1 MTTKKVIILL
11 GFPNTGKTS
20 LFNLFTALNQKTVNY
35 PGSTVD
41 ISIGPLV
48 GYPDVLVVDTPGLL
62 SLTPRTEDE
71 AVAVKVLFELDKMVP
86 NLESGYEIVLCAV
99 IDTTQSIRHLAFI
112 KPFLDAKYRLFLV
125 FNKNDIAQKMGEVFN
140 INKLR
145 EKLDCP
151 FDFIS
156 VKEKKGINRLKES
169 LLDLFDAPSP
179 SVCLNTTVTELSI
192 KSHYDWAID
201 LVEKTR
207 LAAPRKEKF
216 DLDSLFL
223 HPWLGPLIFLGVMI
237 LFFYSIFS
245 LAAPLMDLIDGLFSS
260 IATVV
265 HTVLPPTFLTSFLSD
280 GIIAGLGGVFVFIP
294 QLFILFLFIGAM
306 ESSGFLS
313 RAVVLIDRPLSKI
326 GLNGRS
332 FVPLL
337 SGCACA
343 IPALMAARAI
353 PGKKERFLSMF
364 IIPLMQCSARL
375 PVYGILISILFF
387 DDPVKGGL
395 FLTGIYI
402 MSVILSLCVAAIG
415 SSLMGKEKSA
425 GFQMELPRWQWP
437 ELKHLFIQAFIQTK
451 SFVFRAGPI
460 IVLTSLG
467 LWFFSV
473 YPSEQNS
480 LLMMC
485 GKWIEP
491 LFRPMGVDWRVGVA
505 LLMSFVA
512 REVFVSA
519 LAVIFVISSE
529 ETSSIVE
536 ALRFATFEGTTQPIF
551 TPASIL
557 GLVVFFMISLQCLST
572 FAVAKQEMKSWK
584 LALLQLFF
592 YVLFG
597 YGAAI
602 FVFQLTSFI
611 LS

>member
-1 MTTKKVIILL
+1 MKTKKVIVLL

-20 LFNLFTALNQKTVNY
+20 LFNLFTALHQKTVNY

-48 GYPDVLVVDTPGLL
+48 GHPEVLIVDTPGLL

-71 AVAVKVLFELDKMVP
+71 AVAVNVLFSLDKMVP
-86 NLESGYEIVLCAV
+86 NLDPNYEIVLCAV
-99 IDTTQSIRHLAFI
+99 IDTTQSVRHLAFI
-112 KPFLDAKYRLFLV
+112 KPFLDARYRLFLA
-125 FNKNDIAQKMGEVFN
+125 FNKNDIAEKIGETFN
-140 INKLR
+140 TDSLKTMLS
-145 EKLDCP
+145 CP

-156 VKEKKGINRLKES
+156 VKEKKGLDHLKKT
-169 LLDLFDAPSP
+169 LIDLFDTDSP
-179 SVCLNTTVTELSI
+179 SVRLNTAPTNVSI
-192 KSHYDWAID
+192 TSHYEWAMTV
-201 LVEKTR
+201 VEKAR
-207 LAAPRKEKF
+207 ISNPRKEAV

-223 HPWLGPLIFLGVMI
+223 HPWLGPFVFLAVMI

-245 LAAPLMDLIDGLFSS
+245 MAAPLMDMIDISFSALSGLIQ
-260 IATVV
+260 
-265 HTVLPPTFLTSFLSD
+265 TVLPSSFITTFLTD
-280 GIIAGLGGVFVFIP
+280 GVIAGLGGVFVFIP
-294 QLFILFLFIGAM
+294 QLFILFFFIGAM

-343 IPALMAARAI
+343 IPALMAARSI

-387 DDPVKGGL
+387 SSPVKGGL

-402 MSVILSLCVAAIG
+402 ISVVLSLCVAAAG
-415 SSLMGKEKSA
+415 SKLMGKEKSV

-437 ELKHLFIQAFIQTK
+437 ELRPLLIQSVMQTK
-451 SFVFRAGPI
+451 SFILRAGPI
-460 IVLTSLG
+460 IVLTTLF
-467 LWFFSV
+467 LWFFSI
-473 YPSEQNS
+473 YPSEEQS
-480 LLMMC
+480 LLIIC

-519 LAVIFVISSE
+519 LVVIFVISSE
-529 ETSSIVE
+529 ETNSIVN
-536 ALRFATFEGTTQPIF
+536 ALRSATFEGSSDPIF
-551 TPASIL
+551 TTASIL
-557 GLVVFFMISLQCLST
+557 SLVVFFMISLQCLST

-584 LALLQLFF
+584 LATFQLVF
-592 YVLFG
+592 YVVFG
-597 YGAAI
+597 YVAA
-602 FVFQLTSFI
+602 VTVYQLVSLF
-611 LS
+611 